1 MHIHVYI
8 YKEQT
13 CTKCLN
19 AQYTNIHTGKKKML
33 SSAKKVRWQKSS
45 NNRQTGFFP
54 FCTFSQLRE
63 RIEKRPPFE

>member
-1 MHIHVYI
+1 MCTFIKSKHVQNVSMHNI
-8 YKEQT
+8 QT
-13 CTKCLN
+13 
-19 AQYTNIHTGKKKML
+19 YTQVKKML
-33 SSAKKVRWQKSS
+33 SSAKKVRWQKKS